1 MILQE
6 RIKNVPIILGSKSPR
21 RKELLSSMDLA
32 FTVEIRETDESFD
45 ERLDPIS
52 AVKFIAETKLGAF
65 DDNGLYDKLIICAD
79 TVVVDHMGTVI
90 GKPKDENEAIDVI
103 SGLSGKEHKVYT
115 AVAISYQGK
124 RISFVEETIV
134 WFNEL
139 SDEEI
144 KYYVMKYKPMDKA
157 ASYGIQEWIG
167 RVGIERIVGSYENV
181 IGLPTARLQK
191 ELKKMFK

>member
-6 RIKNVPIILGSKSPR
+6 RIKNIPIILGSKSPR

-32 FTVEIRETDESFD
+32 FTIEIRETDESFD
-45 ERLDPIS
+45 ESLDPIS
-52 AVKFIAETKLGAF
+52 AVKFIAETKLDAF
-65 DDNGLYDKLIICAD
+65 DDYGLYDKLIICAD
-79 TVVVDHMGTVI
+79 TVVVDHVGTVI

-144 KYYVMKYKPMDKA
+144 KYYVMNYKPMDKA
-157 ASYGIQEWIG
+157 GSYGIQEWIG

-191 ELKKMFK
+191 ELKKLFK

>member
-6 RIKNVPIILGSKSPR
+6 RIKNIPIILGSKSPR

-32 FTVEIRETDESFD
+32 FTIEIRETDESFD
-45 ERLDPIS
+45 ESLDPIS
-52 AVKFIAETKLGAF
+52 AVKFIAETKLDAF
-65 DDNGLYDKLIICAD
+65 DDYGLYDKLIICAD
-79 TVVVDHMGTVI
+79 TVVVDHVGTVI

-144 KYYVMKYKPMDKA
+144 KYYVMNYKPMDKA
-157 ASYGIQEWIG
+157 GSYGIQEWIG

>member
-45 ERLDPIS
+45 ESLDPIS
-52 AVKFIAETKLGAF
+52 AVKFIAETKLDAF
-65 DDNGLYDKLIICAD
+65 DDYGLYDKLIICAD

-115 AVAISYQGK
+115 AVAFSYQGK
-124 RISFVEETIV
+124 RISFVEETTV

-157 ASYGIQEWIG
+157 GSYGIQEWIG

-191 ELKKMFK
+191 ELKKMFI

>member
-1 MILQE
+1 
-6 RIKNVPIILGSKSPR
+6 
-21 RKELLSSMDLA
+21 
-32 FTVEIRETDESFD
+32 
-45 ERLDPIS
+45 
-52 AVKFIAETKLGAF
+52 
-65 DDNGLYDKLIICAD
+65 LIICAD
-79 TVVVDHMGTVI
+79 TVVVDRMGTVI

-124 RISFVEETIV
+124 RISFVEETTV

-144 KYYVMKYKPMDKA
+144 KYYVLKYKPMDKA
-157 ASYGIQEWIG
+157 GSYGIQEWIG

-191 ELKKMFK
+191 ELKKMFI

>member
-6 RIKNVPIILGSKSPR
+6 RIKNIPIILGSKSPR

-32 FTVEIRETDESFD
+32 FTIEIRETDESFD
-45 ERLDPIS
+45 ESLDPIS
-52 AVKFIAETKLGAF
+52 AVKFIAETKLDAF
-65 DDNGLYDKLIICAD
+65 DDYGLYDKLIICAD
-79 TVVVDHMGTVI
+79 TVVVDHVGTVI

-144 KYYVMKYKPMDKA
+144 KYYVMNYKPMDKA
-157 ASYGIQEWIG
+157 GSYGIQEWIG

-191 ELKKMFK
+191 ELKKLFL